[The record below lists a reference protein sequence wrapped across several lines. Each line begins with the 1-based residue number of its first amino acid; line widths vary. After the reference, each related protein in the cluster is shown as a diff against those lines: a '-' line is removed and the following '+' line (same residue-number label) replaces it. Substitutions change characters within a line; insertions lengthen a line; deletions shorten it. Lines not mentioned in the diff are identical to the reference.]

1 MKKIGLMKSKTFVI
15 YTKKDLIKSI
25 TKVRDHCYCTG
36 KYRRAAHDICNPR
49 HKTSNRIPVVFIT
62 FSVPIKEELN
72 DSNSFIDLSRPHYEN
87 LLIINLKFASKSV
100 EGVKKK
106 KMWFSM

>member
-49 HKTSNRIPVVFIT
+49 HKTSNRIPVVFPNGSTYDYHFVI
-62 FSVPIKEELN
+62 SEQ
-72 DSNSFIDLSRPHYEN
+72 
-87 LLIINLKFASKSV
+87 LK
-100 EGVKKK
+100 
-106 KMWFSM
+106 

>member
-1 MKKIGLMKSKTFVI
+1 MKKIGLMKSKAFVI

-49 HKTSNRIPVVFIT
+49 HKTSNRIPVVF
-62 FSVPIKEELN
+62 P
-72 DSNSFIDLSRPHYEN
+72 DSSTYDYHFVISEQ
-87 LLIINLKFASKSV
+87 LK
-100 EGVKKK
+100 
-106 KMWFSM
+106 

>member
-1 MKKIGLMKSKTFVI
+1 MKKIGLMKSKAFVI

-49 HKTSNRIPVVFIT
+49 HKTSNRIPVVFPCNQWAIKINWGSICMLRRKFREIYYF
-62 FSVPIKEELN
+62 FSTN
-72 DSNSFIDLSRPHYEN
+72 
-87 LLIINLKFASKSV
+87 
-100 EGVKKK
+100 
-106 KMWFSM
+106 